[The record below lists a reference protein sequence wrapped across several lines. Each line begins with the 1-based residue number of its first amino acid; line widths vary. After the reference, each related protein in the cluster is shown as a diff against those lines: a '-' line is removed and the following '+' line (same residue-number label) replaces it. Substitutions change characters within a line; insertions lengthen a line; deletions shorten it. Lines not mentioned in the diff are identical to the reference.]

1 MGFIERKII
10 SKYKLTS
17 SRYIDNCFV
26 LGKHLKNTDELFC
39 VLNETHLSTKFTSE
53 KKNNNVLSLLDVL
66 VK

>member
-17 SRYIDNCFV
+17 SRYIDDCFV
-26 LGKHLKNTDELFC
+26 LGKDLKNTDELFC

-53 KKNNNVLSLLDVL
+53 KQQQCIVITRRYS
-66 VK
+66 